1 MAVRSNS
8 HVIDIDFADMT
19 TCVPSCKGCDG
30 EPVWRIQARLRRD
43 EGPGAGARVR
53 RSRLDSGH
61 QPSNGKVRIGPPN
74 VMGKSSADSAS
85 LADGSC
91 ASLYPRSAQI
101 SESVSDELA
110 LWTLQYF
117 ATIESFSGK
126 DLV

>member
-1 MAVRSNS
+1 MESR
-8 HVIDIDFADMT
+8 F
-19 TCVPSCKGCDG
+19 GG
-30 EPVWRIQARLRRD
+30 L
-43 EGPGAGARVR
+43 
-53 RSRLDSGH
+53 RLDCAEMRVQVPRRGSDAPGWIAADR
-61 QPSNGKVRIGPPN
+61 PSNGKVRIGPPN